1 MTAKQ
6 TTEARVHSTPGIKLQ
21 KRDNRIWDC
30 QARFR
35 PFRNMSHKV
44 DIRAAGRPRDMGVS
58 PNQFLVDMLTHG
70 RTADAFRYVL
80 PPINWWPF
88 CSEQLQRQI
97 IYARIFKRNWLIP
110 SPIAIY
116 IYNLRKQWK
125 WHGCTSFLGCFFI
138 AADRRAKSAQQL
150 ISTVLPFHAPYIF
163 HGSYLNHISTGEG
176 QIMPNI

>member
-1 MTAKQ
+1 MNFFFLFQAKFPTALYSSCMTAKS
-6 TTEARVHSTPGIKLQ
+6 TAGARVHSTPGIKLQ

-58 PNQFLVDMLTHG
+58 PNQFLVDMITHG

-97 IYARIFKRNWLIP
+97 VHQNARIFKRNWLIP
-110 SPIAIY
+110 AIFLFQLMAKPNQANSWFPPSCHSTPY
-116 IYNLRKQWK
+116 KV
-125 WHGCTSFLGCFFI
+125 HG
-138 AADRRAKSAQQL
+138 
-150 ISTVLPFHAPYIF
+150 P
-163 HGSYLNHISTGEG
+163 
-176 QIMPNI
+176 